1 MESTVAV
8 RRPRSCFADRVDAPG
23 SPRPRIERFL
33 NAFVTVRPGE
43 ATTALLLALNVFLIL
58 LAYYVLKTVREALI
72 LGEGSAEL
80 KSYLSAAQV
89 VLLAG
94 LVPFYGRL
102 VAALSRIRLINV
114 VTAVFAACPIV
125 FFVLSQ
131 YEVPLAIVFFI
142 WVGIFSLMIVA
153 QFWAFANDLYTK
165 EQGER
170 LLVIVGFGASL
181 GAVAGA
187 RVADRLIGPLDIDQL
202 MLVGAGVLFAS
213 LAITNVIHKREGP
226 RGPAVVPMMAPAAPP
241 NAFALVMQTRFLLL
255 MGVML
260 MLMNLVNTTG
270 EYILGSLVKET
281 AVAMV
286 ADGRSSGLSEEQL
299 IGDFY
304 SKFFTIVNV
313 AGLLLQLF
321 VVSRLVKYLGVP
333 IAVMILPIIA
343 LGAYNVMAIA
353 PTLWLVLGAKVAE
366 NSTDYSLNNTVR
378 QMLFLPCS
386 YDEKFSG
393 KQVID
398 AFFVRIGDVLSAG
411 LVFMGS
417 LASLAPRRFAVI
429 NAVLTALW
437 LIVAWRVGRHYAA
450 RTAPVRTSPRPHGH
464 TLHAERSA
472 GLP

>member
-1 MESTVAV
+1 
-8 RRPRSCFADRVDAPG
+8 
-23 SPRPRIERFL
+23 
-33 NAFVTVRPGE
+33 
-43 ATTALLLALNVFLIL
+43 
-58 LAYYVLKTVREALI
+58 
-72 LGEGSAEL
+72 
-80 KSYLSAAQV
+80 
-89 VLLAG
+89 
-94 LVPFYGRL
+94 
-102 VAALSRIRLINV
+102 
-114 VTAVFAACPIV
+114 
-125 FFVLSQ
+125 
-131 YEVPLAIVFFI
+131 
-142 WVGIFSLMIVA
+142 
-153 QFWAFANDLYTK
+153 
-165 EQGER
+165 
-170 LLVIVGFGASL
+170 
-181 GAVAGA
+181 
-187 RVADRLIGPLDIDQL
+187 
-202 MLVGAGVLFAS
+202 
-213 LAITNVIHKREGP
+213 
-226 RGPAVVPMMAPAAPP
+226 
-241 NAFALVMQTRFLLL
+241 MQTRFLLL

-281 AVAMV
+281 AGAMV
-286 ADGRSSGLSEEQL
+286 AEGRSSGLSEEQL

-313 AGLLLQLF
+313 AGLLMQLF

-333 IAVMILPIIA
+333 TAVMILPIIA

-411 LVFMGS
+411 LVFVGS

-450 RTAPVRTSPRPHGH
+450 RTAPVRTSPRAHGH

-472 GLP
+472 